1 MRLKESSRAAQF
13 YQQAAD
19 ALAKVNPTGECS
31 FCDACVIVLSDV
43 SIS

>member
-19 ALAKVNPTGECS
+19 ALAKVNPTGGSVCRLS
-31 FCDACVIVLSDV
+31 FLLM
-43 SIS
+43 